1 MEAAAAVAA
10 DGVGVR
16 ILALAGNATR
26 RPELAALL
34 AEADVDEVLENMS
47 SYALDENLEV
57 RAEIEPPER

>member
-1 MEAAAAVAA
+1 MEAAAAAA

-16 ILALAGNATR
+16 ILGLAGNATR

-57 RAEIEPPER
+57 RAELEPSER